1 MDITNRTAMPF
12 AFALM
17 DGQTLRSVGEAS
29 AFFSA
34 LSHDHRDRPHWRVAI
49 RMFAHTMK
57 EPAYLKAATMS
68 HQQFLSPPS
77 MPRRKP
83 AHRGSA
89 SMRRGKERQ
98 VKGIQAHQPCCQRDL
113 LRRIKTRSN
122 QISLMRVLLLLPRLG
137 RI

>member
-68 HQQFLSPPS
+68 LQT
-77 MPRRKP
+77 
-83 AHRGSA
+83 A
-89 SMRRGKERQ
+89 
-98 VKGIQAHQPCCQRDL
+98 
-113 LRRIKTRSN
+113 
-122 QISLMRVLLLLPRLG
+122 LLLDGLLQSKLQG
-137 RI
+137 